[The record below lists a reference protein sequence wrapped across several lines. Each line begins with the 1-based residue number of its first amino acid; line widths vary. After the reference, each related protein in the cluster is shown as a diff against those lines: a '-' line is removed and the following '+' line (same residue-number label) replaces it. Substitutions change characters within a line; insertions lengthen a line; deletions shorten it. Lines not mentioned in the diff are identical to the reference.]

1 MTFQEYLREWSRLH
15 GSASPTG
22 LVRVWLRIAFSCA
35 TPIIRLNPNF
45 ITASA
50 LLPMAA
56 AIYLVQQPNPKY
68 AVASFL
74 VLLVGFIDNFDGIVA
89 VRTKRVTNWGAFLDA
104 VVDRIIDICIGVLFF
119 AIGSPLE
126 LVIFAVSLALIHEY
140 MRAKASGIGLR
151 EVGVITPAEKPTR
164 IAIGVMFLL
173 ACGIMP
179 AQAVELATV
188 ASLTWLTIG
197 VISFGILMRSYKKL
211 LTRD

>member
-104 VVDRIIDICIGVLFF
+104 VVDRIIDICIGVSFF
-119 AIGSPLE
+119 AIGAPLE
-126 LVIFAVSLALIHEY
+126 LVILAVSLALIHEY
-140 MRAKASGIGLR
+140 MRARAGGL
-151 EVGVITPAEKPTR
+151 GYHNSATITVAEKPTR
-164 IAIGVMFLL
+164 IALGVMFLI
-173 ACGIMP
+173 AS
-179 AQAVELATV
+179 AVFPKSASDLATV
-188 ASLTWLTIG
+188 ATISWIAVG
-197 VISFGILMRSYKKL
+197 VLGFAQLMRAYRKL
-211 LTRD
+211 LKA